1 MPKRGEHIHKRK
13 DGRWEGRYKNGV
25 NNYGKTIYAS
35 VYGKTYT
42 EVKSKLSAHKL
53 KKISEIANDN
63 IIKEWTLKEAI
74 LLWHEANKVKH
85 KGSTEMKY
93 ENLIEKHILPEL
105 GKMKLSSITPVV
117 LSNYMDKK
125 LTNGRL
131 DKQGGLSPSYVRS
144 IMLIITEV
152 LDYAVSEQMCKPI
165 RNPIHKPS
173 IQKKELKVLNE
184 SEQHKLEFEL
194 IKKMDSIRLG
204 ILLSLYTGLR
214 IGEVCALKWND
225 IDLDRKII
233 HVRSTIVRV
242 KNRNVEDSFVTMLV
256 VDKPKT
262 KSSLRDIP
270 ISSNL
275 MPILTSMQPS
285 IQSIYVVSNANKF
298 MSPRTYEYRFHRILD
313 LCGISSIN
321 YHILRH
327 TFATRCIEAGVDVKS
342 LSEIL
347 GHSNVSITLNTY
359 VHSSIELKRT
369 QLEKLSFILP

>member
-1 MPKRGEHIHKRK
+1 MPRRGEHIHKRK

-25 NNYGKTIYAS
+25 NNYGKTIYTS

-42 EVKSKLSAHKL
+42 EVKSKLSACKL
-53 KKISEIANDN
+53 KDINEITNND

-74 LLWHEANKVKH
+74 LLWHEANKIKH
-85 KGSTEMKY
+85 KGSTELKY
-93 ENLIEKHILPEL
+93 ESLIEKHILPEL

-117 LSNYMDKK
+117 LNNYMDKK
-125 LTNGRL
+125 LTNGRI

-152 LDYAVSEQMCKPI
+152 LDYAASEQMCKPI
-165 RNPIHKPS
+165 RNPIHKPT
-173 IQKKELKVLNE
+173 IQKKELKVLE
-184 SEQHKLEFEL
+184 ELEQHKLEIEL
-194 IKKMDSIRLG
+194 IRKMDSTRLG

-225 IDLDRKII
+225 IDLDKKVI

-242 KNRNVEDSFVTMLV
+242 RNRNVEGSFVTMLV

-275 MPILTSMQPS
+275 MPILVSMQPS
-285 IQSIYVVSNANKF
+285 IQSIYVVSNTNKF

-369 QLEKLSFILP
+369 QLEKLSFILS